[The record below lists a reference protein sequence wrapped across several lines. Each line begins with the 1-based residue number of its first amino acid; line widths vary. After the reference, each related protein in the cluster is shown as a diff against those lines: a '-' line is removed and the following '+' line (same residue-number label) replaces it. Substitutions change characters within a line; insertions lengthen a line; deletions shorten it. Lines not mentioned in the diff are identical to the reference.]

1 MWQWRHCTRL
11 LPACIPQ
18 VPSMYCAVQVTV
30 NEEVDLEMVVQRLSR
45 ENEALR
51 AELAALKAGGSIAG
65 VQQQSQQPAC
75 MNGGE
80 MERRVFF
87 FLENESPDA
96 RLEVPGDAVQAGVCG
111 TAVLEGCI
119 AWRLVLKFRS

>member
-1 MWQWRHCTRL
+1 MC
-11 LPACIPQ
+11 C
-18 VPSMYCAVQVTV
+18 VVQVTV

-65 VQQQSQQPAC
+65 VQQQPQQRAC
-75 MNGGE
+75 MSGGE

-87 FLENESPDA
+87 FLEDQSPDA
-96 RLEVPGDAVQAGVCG
+96 RLEMPGDDVQAGECG
-111 TAVLEGCI
+111 IAMLEGCI
-119 AWRLVLKFRS
+119 TGRFVPRFRW